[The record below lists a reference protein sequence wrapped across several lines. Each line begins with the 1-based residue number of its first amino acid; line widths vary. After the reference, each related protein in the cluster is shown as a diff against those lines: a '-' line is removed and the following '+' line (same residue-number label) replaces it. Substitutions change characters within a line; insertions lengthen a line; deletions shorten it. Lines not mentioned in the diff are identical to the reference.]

1 MADYQITTACR
12 VCGSEQLTEV
22 IWLEEQYLSP
32 TFVKTNE
39 GNALAQIKAPMT
51 LLLCDRQKNPQGCGL
66 LQLKE
71 AVNKD
76 LLYTNYFYRSATS
89 STMREDLQEV
99 VRDVEQHVQLED
111 GDYVVDIGAND
122 GTMLAYFPSSAH
134 RVGIEPAKNIEW
146 DHLNPSIK
154 MVNDYFSQA
163 ALDKALLGKKVR
175 AFTSCAMFYDLE
187 DPNSFVATVKSA
199 LAPDGMW
206 CIQLSYLPLMFKN
219 MNFYDICNE
228 HLEYYSLHTLQNLM
242 ARHHLTI
249 VDASTNSV
257 NGGSARV
264 FITHDESHPEP
275 SHNVKKLYE
284 EEEQLALYDVATY
297 QQFYKEMMQLKEKV
311 RDYIMTKKKQGE
323 AVLGLG
329 ASTKGNVLLQFFGIT
344 KETVPAISER
354 NPDKVGLRTL
364 GTDIELISE
373 SEARDR
379 KPSSMLVLPWYFK
392 EEIVKRE
399 QEYIEQGGELVFPM
413 PYPHRITK
421 DGEKRL

>member
-1 MADYQITTACR
+1 MKNYQLTTICR
-12 VCGSEQLTEV
+12 VCGSNQLTEV
-22 IWLEEQYLSP
+22 IWLAEQYLSP
-32 TFVKTNE
+32 TFVKTNK
-39 GNALAQIKAPMT
+39 GNALAQIKTPMT
-51 LLLCDRQKNPQGCGL
+51 LLLCDRQKNPTGCGL

-71 AVNKD
+71 VVNKE

-99 VRDVEQHVQLED
+99 VRDVEQHVTLNT

-122 GTMLAYFPSSAH
+122 GTMLGYFPPATH
-134 RVGIEPAKNIEW
+134 RVGIEPAKNIDW
-146 DHLNPSIK
+146 SQLDPSLKI
-154 MVNDYFSQA
+154 VNDYFSQA
-163 ALDKALLGKKVR
+163 ALEKALPGKKVKV
-175 AFTSCAMFYDLE
+175 FTSCAMFYDLE
-187 DPNSFVATVKSA
+187 DPNSFVADVKSA

-249 VDASTNSV
+249 VDATTNGV

-264 FITHDESHPEP
+264 FITHDEARPTP
-275 SHNVKKLYE
+275 SSNFKKLYDE
-284 EEEQLALYDVATY
+284 EERLNLYDSATY
-297 QQFYKEMMQLKEKV
+297 HQFYKEMTTLKDKV
-311 RDYIMTKKKQGE
+311 QNYLGYKKNLGKT
-323 AVLGLG
+323 VLGLG

-344 KETVPAISER
+344 KETMPAISER

-373 SEARDR
+373 KEARTK
-379 KPSSMLVLPWYFK
+379 KPGCMLVLPWYFK

-399 QEYIEQGGELVFPM
+399 QEYIKQDGELVFPM
-413 PYPHRITK
+413 PYPHVVTK
-421 DGEKRL
+421 HGEKRL

>member
-1 MADYQITTACR
+1 MANYQITTACR

-22 IWLEEQYLSP
+22 IWLAEQYLSP

-51 LLLCDRQKNPQGCGL
+51 LLLCDRQKNPAGCGL

-71 AVNKD
+71 VVNKD

-89 STMREDLQEV
+89 ATMRENLKEV
-99 VRDVEQHVQLED
+99 VRDVERHVTLND

-122 GTMLAYFPSSAH
+122 GTMLSYFPPSTQ

-146 DHLNPSIK
+146 NHLDPSLK
-154 MVNDYFSQA
+154 MVNDYFSKA
-163 ALDKALLGKKVR
+163 ALDKALPGKKVK

-187 DPNSFVATVKSA
+187 DPNSFVATVKSV
-199 LAPDGMW
+199 LAPDGVW

-249 VDASTNSV
+249 VDAATNGV

-264 FITHDESHPEP
+264 FITHDELHPKP
-275 SHNVKKLYE
+275 SSNFKKLYT

-297 QQFYKEMMQLKEKV
+297 SHFYKEMTDLKDKV
-311 RDYIMTKKKQGE
+311 RNYIGSKKKRGE
-323 AVLGLG
+323 VVLGLG

-373 SEARDR
+373 SEARTK
-379 KPSSMLVLPWYFK
+379 KPGCMLVLPWYFK

-413 PYPHRITK
+413 PYPHRVTK